1 MAEKRVSVRLA
12 VVGGRE
18 VRAELQGIGDA
29 GEQGFRRLSREMDA
43 ANGRVAAFYRRVQ
56 IAAAA
61 AATAFA
67 AGAAAMIRSGLQ
79 VVDAQAKLAQSL
91 GTTVESIQVLERAG
105 ELAGVIRHAADFHVL
120 VPKPL
125 VTG

>member
-43 ANGRVAAFYRRVQ
+43 ANSRVAAFYRRVQ

-67 AGAAAMIRSGLQ
+67 AAARCLPT
-79 VVDAQAKLAQSL
+79 L
-91 GTTVESIQVLERAG
+91 
-105 ELAGVIRHAADFHVL
+105 RHGGSVC
-120 VPKPL
+120 PL
-125 VTG
+125 RRC

>member
-43 ANGRVAAFYRRVQ
+43 ANSRVAAFYRRV
-56 IAAAA
+56 
-61 AATAFA
+61 
-67 AGAAAMIRSGLQ
+67 
-79 VVDAQAKLAQSL
+79 
-91 GTTVESIQVLERAG
+91 
-105 ELAGVIRHAADFHVL
+105 
-120 VPKPL
+120 
-125 VTG
+125 

>member
-43 ANGRVAAFYRRVQ
+43 ANTRVAASYRRVQ
-56 IAAAA
+56 IAASAA
-61 AATAFA
+61 AAAFA

-91 GTTVESIQVLERAG
+91 GTTVESIQVL
-105 ELAGVIRHAADFHVL
+105 
-120 VPKPL
+120 
-125 VTG
+125 

>member
-1 MAEKRVSVRLA
+1 MTTKNISVRLA

-43 ANGRVAAFYRRVQ
+43 ANSRVAAFYRRVQ

-61 AATAFA
+61 AKVDVVGKVETWYLA
-67 AGAAAMIRSGLQ
+67 ANAASPE
-79 VVDAQAKLAQSL
+79 
-91 GTTVESIQVLERAG
+91 T
-105 ELAGVIRHAADFHVL
+105 
-120 VPKPL
+120 
-125 VTG
+125 